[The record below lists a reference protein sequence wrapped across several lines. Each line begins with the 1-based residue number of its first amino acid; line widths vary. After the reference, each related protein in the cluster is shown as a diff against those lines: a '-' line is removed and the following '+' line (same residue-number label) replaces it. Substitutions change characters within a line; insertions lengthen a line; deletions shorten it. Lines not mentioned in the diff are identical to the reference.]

1 MMAMSAVKHPTVH
14 AQIVLSTDYI
24 KWHLRRALMR
34 QNIANLQQQAQSIKS
49 RLTVGANF
57 VDVKSNTTISAFWV
71 HDFTKRRLCVG
82 CMDVRRHDGME
93 GGIRM
98 VLFLAVIAACQLG
111 LREVILWEPS
121 AQIVEQAERLAA
133 ELGYSVTAT
142 WENRS
147 EMIPCF
153 RWHGGESKEVI
164 WTEGG
169 YFGSA

>member
-1 MMAMSAVKHPTVH
+1 M
-14 AQIVLSTDYI
+14 
-24 KWHLRRALMR
+24 
-34 QNIANLQQQAQSIKS
+34 
-49 RLTVGANF
+49 
-57 VDVKSNTTISAFWV
+57 
-71 HDFTKRRLCVG
+71 G

-98 VLFLAVIAACQLG
+98 MLLMAVEVACGLG

-133 ELGYSVTAT
+133 ELGHGVTAT

-169 YFGSA
+169 YFGSV

>member
-1 MMAMSAVKHPTVH
+1 MSAVKHPTVH

-24 KWHLRRALMR
+24 KWHLYRALMR
-34 QNIANLQQQAQSIKS
+34 QNIANLQQQARPVEC

-57 VDVKSNTTISAFWV
+57 VDVKSNTTVSAFWI
-71 HDFTKRRLCVG
+71 HDFAKRRLCVG

-93 GGIRM
+93 GGIRT
-98 VLFLAVIAACQLG
+98 VLLMAVLVARQLD

-133 ELGYSVTAT
+133 EVGHGLTAT

-153 RWHGGESKEVI
+153 RWHGGEAKEVI